1 MKALNSVKFQFPSK
15 SVNEGFARST
25 VAAFAAQLD
34 PTLDEIADL
43 KTAVSEAVTNCIV
56 HGYPEDI
63 GMITI
68 TASIYEGNRLRVV
81 VADRGVGIENVEK
94 AMEPM
99 YTTGGPERAG
109 LGYAVMESFT
119 DKMKVSSKPGKGTRV
134 TMTKRM
140 GSRENANHARGGEV

>member
-109 LGYAVMESFT
+109 LGFAVMESFT

>member
-68 TASIYEGNRLRVV
+68 TASIYEGNTLRVV

-109 LGYAVMESFT
+109 LGFAVMESFT

-140 GSRENANHARGGEV
+140 GIRENANHARGGEV

>member
-63 GMITI
+63 GVITI
-68 TASIYEGNRLRVV
+68 TASIYEGNTLRVV

-109 LGYAVMESFT
+109 LGFAVMESFT
-119 DKMKVSSKPGKGTRV
+119 DKMKVISKPGKGTRV
-134 TMTKRM
+134 TMTKRI

>member
-1 MKALNSVKFQFPSK
+1 MKALNSVKFQFSSK

-68 TASIYEGNRLRVV
+68 TASIYEGNTLRVV

-109 LGYAVMESFT
+109 LGFAVMESFT

>member
-56 HGYPEDI
+56 HGYPDGI
-63 GMITI
+63 GLITI
-68 TASIYEGNRLRVV
+68 TASIYEGNLLRIV
-81 VADRGVGIENVEK
+81 VADKGVGIENIEK

-99 YTTGGPERAG
+99 FTTGGPERAG
-109 LGYAVMESFT
+109 LGFAVMESFT

-140 GSRENANHARGGEV
+140 GSRDSVGSTREGEV